1 MEEIK
6 KEVEEEKEKINNDK
20 NKTPKKSTKKIK
32 KKKKGKK
39 KKPEKEY
46 KNLKELLDDINK
58 EKEEKLLKEKK
69 LKEKEDKK
77 KEEEKEKDEIQ
88 IKENINITNSISGTT
103 TGTLSLDDFMPNYLL
118 INNND
123 NSENDFNEEDFFKK
137 RKMSSP
143 IFDYYNGYDKFLSQ
157 EKEGSID
164 LKNSVNFV
172 EKNKFIS
179 SCELNLS
186 KLNINQK
193 ENDVKD
199 KNVNNINNKFNENN
213 NNNNNNIKY
222 INNIYPN
229 EEINYMNYYFDYYI
243 DPQYVGNNDIHNIIN
258 NINNNIEAY
267 YPCDFPYNN
276 KKPKKYF
283 EKMKRSTQKVNNIR
297 IGDWTCS
304 YCYNLNFSFRKSCN
318 RCNAPKQ
325 VL

>member
-1 MEEIK
+1 MNEIK
-6 KEVEEEKEKINNDK
+6 KEVEEEKDKINKEK

-32 KKKKGKK
+32 KKKKVKK

-77 KEEEKEKDEIQ
+77 KEKEEEKDKEEIQ
-88 IKENINITNSISGTT
+88 IKENVNITNSISTT
-103 TGTLSLDDFMPNYLL
+103 AGTLSLDDFMPNYLL

-123 NSENDFNEEDFFKK
+123 NSENDLNEEDFIKK

-143 IFDYYNGYDKFLSQ
+143 IFDYYNGYDKFFSQ

-186 KLNINQK
+186 KLNINPK
-193 ENDVKD
+193 ESDVKD
-199 KNVNNINNKFNENN
+199 KNVNNNNKFNENDN
-213 NNNNNNIKY
+213 SDIKYNNNIY
-222 INNIYPN
+222 SN
-229 EEINYMNYYFDYYI
+229 EEINYMNYYYDYYP
-243 DPQYVGNNDIHNIIN
+243 DPKFGGNNDIQNMIN
-258 NINNNIEAY
+258 HINNNIVSSY
-267 YPCDFPYNN
+267 YSLPFSYNN
-276 KKPKKYF
+276 RKPKKKF
-283 EKMKRSTQKVNNIR
+283 EKINKSRIKKGNNVR

-304 YCYNLNFSFRKSCN
+304 FCYNLNFSFRKSCN

>member
-1 MEEIK
+1 MNEIK
-6 KEVEEEKEKINNDK
+6 KDVEEEKDKINKEK

-32 KKKKGKK
+32 KKKKVKK

-77 KEEEKEKDEIQ
+77 KEKEEEKEKEEIQ
-88 IKENINITNSISGTT
+88 IKENVNITNSISTT
-103 TGTLSLDDFMPNYLL
+103 AGTLSLDDFMPNYLP
-118 INNND
+118 INNNE
-123 NSENDFNEEDFFKK
+123 NSENDLNEEDFIKK

-143 IFDYYNGYDKFLSQ
+143 IFDYYNGYDKFFSQ

-186 KLNINQK
+186 KLNINPK
-193 ENDVKD
+193 ESDVKD
-199 KNVNNINNKFNENN
+199 KNVNNNNKFNENDN
-213 NNNNNNIKY
+213 SDIKYNNNNIY
-222 INNIYPN
+222 SN
-229 EEINYMNYYFDYYI
+229 EEINYMNYYYDYYP
-243 DPQYVGNNDIHNIIN
+243 DPKFGGNNDIQNMIN
-258 NINNNIEAY
+258 HINNNIASSY
-267 YPCDFPYNN
+267 YSLAFSYNN
-276 KKPKKYF
+276 RKPKKKF
-283 EKMKRSTQKVNNIR
+283 EKINKSRIKKGNNVR

-304 YCYNLNFSFRKSCN
+304 FCYNLNFSFRKSCN

>member
-1 MEEIK
+1 MNEIK
-6 KEVEEEKEKINNDK
+6 KEVEEEKEKINNEK

-32 KKKKGKK
+32 KKKKVKK
-39 KKPEKEY
+39 KKPVKEY

-69 LKEKEDKK
+69 LKEKDDKK
-77 KEEEKEKDEIQ
+77 KEKEEEIQ

-123 NSENDFNEEDFFKK
+123 TNDNSEKDLNEEGFFKK

-143 IFDYYNGYDKFLSQ
+143 IFDYYNGYDKFFSQ
-157 EKEGSID
+157 EKESSID

-186 KLNINQK
+186 KLNINPK
-193 ENDVKD
+193 ESDVKD
-199 KNVNNINNKFNENN
+199 KNVNNNNNNLFNENDN
-213 NNNNNNIKY
+213 NYINYNNNIY
-222 INNIYPN
+222 TN
-229 EEINYMNYYFDYYI
+229 EEINYMNYYYDYYVN
-243 DPQYVGNNDIHNIIN
+243 PKFGGTNDIQNIIN
-258 NINNNIEAY
+258 NINNNIASSY
-267 YPCDFPYNN
+267 YSVPFSYNN
-276 KKPKKYF
+276 KKPKKKF
-283 EKMKRSTQKVNNIR
+283 ERMNKSRIKKGNNIR

-304 YCYNLNFSFRKSCN
+304 YCYNLNFSFRKTCN
-318 RCNAPKQ
+318 RCNTPKQ